1 MKAKLFYTIYIQ
13 EINLT
18 CLVMYSRRQINPNI
32 YRQKMSDSNFGLKS
46 ED

>member
-13 EINLT
+13 EINL
-18 CLVMYSRRQINPNI
+18 MYSSRHVNPNI
-32 YRQKMSDSNFGLKS
+32 YRQKMRDSNFGLKS